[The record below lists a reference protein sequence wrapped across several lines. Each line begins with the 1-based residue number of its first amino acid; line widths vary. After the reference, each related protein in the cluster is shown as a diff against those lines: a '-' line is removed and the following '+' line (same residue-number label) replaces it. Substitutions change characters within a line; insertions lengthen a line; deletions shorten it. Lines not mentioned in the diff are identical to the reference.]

1 MDKNSEVEPVNQHD
15 LEIDEKL
22 KSHLLG
28 WKVQTAGLVFIFA
41 IVLSA
46 GMGLYGNGV
55 ASKKTVS
62 AGLNTIEYE
71 RFGRF
76 ENMMPLQVK
85 IVSNENGNSEIAI
98 SDRYLRKFRI
108 ETIMPEPSEVKIQK
122 EQIHYVFESRGSFT
136 VTMYMIPREFG
147 QVGGSLYID
156 NDSIVINQFIFP

>member
-1 MDKNSEVEPVNQHD
+1 MNKNSEVEPVNQHD

-41 IVLSA
+41 VVLSA

-55 ASKKTVS
+55 ASRKTVS

-76 ENMMPLQVK
+76 ENMMPLKVK
-85 IVSNENGNSEIAI
+85 IAPTENRNSEIAL
-98 SDRYLRKFRI
+98 SDLYLRKFRI
-108 ETIMPEPSEVKIQK
+108 ETIMPQPSEVKIQK
-122 EQIHYVFESRGSFT
+122 EQIQYVFESKGSFT
-136 VTMYMIPREFG
+136 VTMYLIPQEFG
-147 QVGGSLYID
+147 QVEGSLFVN
-156 NDSIVINQFIFP
+156 NDSIAINQFIFP